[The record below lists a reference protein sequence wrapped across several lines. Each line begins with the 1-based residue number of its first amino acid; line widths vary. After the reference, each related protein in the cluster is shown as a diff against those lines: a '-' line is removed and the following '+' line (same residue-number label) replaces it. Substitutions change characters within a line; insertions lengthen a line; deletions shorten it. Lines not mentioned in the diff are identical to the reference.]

1 MIVDVCPPD
10 CPERSMT
17 CHSTCQIYLRKKIK
31 DELERKKRQRENDE
45 KEFFRAERAVVKK
58 RKAAKLE
65 EARKRK
71 GFRE

>member
-1 MIVDVCPPD
+1 MKADTCPPD
-10 CPERSMT
+10 CPKRSMT
-17 CHSTCQIYLRKKIK
+17 CHSTCQRYLRRKIK
-31 DELERKKRQRENDE
+31 DALERKKRQRENDE

>member
-1 MIVDVCPPD
+1 MRKNIIRIIKQLLCEHEFSMFYPDVKFRY
-10 CPERSMT
+10 ERE
-17 CHSTCQIYLRKKIK
+17 Q
-31 DELERKKRQRENDE
+31 DE
-45 KEFFRAERAVVKK
+45 KDFFRAERAVVKK

>member
-1 MIVDVCPPD
+1 MRADTCPPNR
-10 CPERSMT
+10 PERSIT

-31 DELERKKRQRENDE
+31 NELERKKRQREQDE
-45 KEFFRAERAVVKK
+45 KDFFRAERAVVKK